1 MFYQKDANLKSDLLA
16 VESWKRLREKDE
28 EGGSG
33 HATMTTNFK
42 VGSLQE
48 NFIFIPC

>member
-1 MFYQKDANLKSDLLA
+1 MQILWVICCGV
-16 VESWKRLREKDE
+16 VEKIEREGWK

>member
-1 MFYQKDANLKSDLLA
+1 MSDLL
-16 VESWKRLREKDE
+16 WKRLREKDE
-28 EGGSG
+28 EGEGG
-33 HATMTTNFK
+33 MQLYMTTNFK